1 MWRAIKADRG
11 TPNILCKGNQIGI
24 VARRNG
30 GEHISTPIHGRHD
43 DVRRAHS
50 VGKLDQHARP
60 EIIVEHGLVDQV
72 D

>member
-1 MWRAIKADRG
+1 MWPAIKADRG
-11 TPNILCKGNQIGI
+11 TPNIRNQIGI

-30 GEHISTPIHGRHD
+30 GEYISTPIHGRHD